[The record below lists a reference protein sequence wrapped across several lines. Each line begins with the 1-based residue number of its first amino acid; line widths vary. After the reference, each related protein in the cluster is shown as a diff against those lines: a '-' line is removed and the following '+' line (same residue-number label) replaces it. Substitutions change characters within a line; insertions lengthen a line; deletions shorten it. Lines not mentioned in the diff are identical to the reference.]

1 MDIIHA
7 CCAGL
12 DVHKK
17 TVVACIR
24 RVGPD
29 GAVSREVRTFGT
41 MTAELLALSDW
52 LEAQGVGP
60 VAMESTGVYW
70 KPIFNLLEGRS
81 RSSWSTPTTSS
92 RFPAARPT
100 SRTPSGS
107 RNCCSTACSR
117 PASSRRRRSA
127 SSAT

>member
-1 MDIIHA
+1 METLHA

-17 TVVACIR
+17 TVVACVR

-29 GAVSREVRTFGT
+29 GAVSSQVRTFGT
-41 MTAELLALSDW
+41 MTADLLALSDW
-52 LEAQGVGP
+52 LEAEGVHH

-70 KPIFNLLEGRS
+70 KPVFNLLEGHFEVILVNAQHSS
-81 RSSWSTPTTSS
+81 RS
-92 RFPAARPT
+92 PAARPT

-107 RNCCSTACSR
+107 PNCSSTACSR

-127 SSAT
+127 SCAT

>member
-17 TVVACIR
+17 TVVACVR

-41 MTAELLALSDW
+41 MTARVAGPVRLARGPRRSPGRHGIDRGL
-52 LEAQGVGP
+52 LEADLQS
-60 VAMESTGVYW
+60 A
-70 KPIFNLLEGRS
+70 GR
-81 RSSWSTPTTSS
+81 
-92 RFPAARPT
+92 RFRGHP
-100 SRTPSGS
+100 G
-107 RNCCSTACSR
+107 
-117 PASSRRRRSA
+117 
-127 SSAT
+127 